1 MEDFNDW
8 TSMKKNIAELREAVR
23 GLNGNQQ
30 FGQRGAQTTD
40 RSKTVDVPDAETE
53 TPNYPGVD
61 ALQHEQAAAE
71 DRVSQFVRTAGA
83 ATASRILKIPS
94 SDGAEEASDLGV
106 PSTDDREEPST
117 LADVTTLPSSIRREL
132 KKCGCRA
139 TTELQIP
146 PALSNKTIRATAMRT
161 LSTARMHSSLSYSL
175 ATRPSAIRS
184 KFYAGGVFSELH
196 RQCIILRRKYFLH
209 RPVEIHMSVI
219 VRQCV
224 GRLATRQI
232 GSPMSGVHQCE

>member
-132 KKCGCRA
+132 KKMERRLLTVEG
-139 TTELQIP
+139 
-146 PALSNKTIRATAMRT
+146 
-161 LSTARMHSSLSYSL
+161 RMHAGEQERQRLSEVLESIEAGERSASLNEEIDETTKAKDGADTEAGDEAKRGRQAKKQNSSHTQYAFWSHC
-175 ATRPSAIRS
+175 RS
-184 KFYAGGVFSELH
+184 
-196 RQCIILRRKYFLH
+196 
-209 RPVEIHMSVI
+209 
-219 VRQCV
+219 
-224 GRLATRQI
+224 
-232 GSPMSGVHQCE
+232 